1 MEDGSSAEVCALW
14 VLDAVPV
21 VMRFIRAEMR
31 SRRARGVSVPQ
42 FRSMA
47 FLRTNEGAS
56 LSQVA
61 EHVGLSMP
69 AMSRLVD
76 GLVKRGLLARD
87 SSESDRRKVTLR
99 LTARG
104 QDMIKAARKWTQH
117 RLAGVLENLSK
128 GRRADI
134 TEAMKVLKSAFTQRA
149 QSADGQ

>member
-1 MEDGSSAEVCALW
+1 MDDTSSSEVCALR
-14 VLDAVPV
+14 VLDTVPV

-31 SRRARGVSVPQ
+31 SKRARGVSVPQ

-69 AMSRLVD
+69 AMSRLID
-76 GLVKRGLLARD
+76 GLVRRGLLARD

-104 QDMIKAARKWTQH
+104 QDMIRAARKWTEQ
-117 RLAGVLENLSK
+117 RLAAVLGNLPKDHRSEI
-128 GRRADI
+128 AA
-134 TEAMKVLKSAFTQRA
+134 AMAVLKGAFT